1 MSDGVDE
8 RSSSGSQTPS
18 DDVDES
24 QRLSSAS
31 RKADPSCDVD
41 ESKRAT
47 LKRFAAAG
55 AATPFARL
63 GGREE
68 PGSSD
73 ARDAIVGYLAGTPG
87 AHFSKLRDD
96 LSLGTGET
104 QHHVERLLSDG
115 AVDSRRDG
123 DYRRFYPAD
132 RFSPFEQVALGYLR
146 RPTPRGM
153 MLELLRE
160 PSATGAELADALSV
174 SGATVSNHAAE
185 LESAGLLS
193 REDGYSLERPET
205 LITLVVRYAAS
216 FDAEAVAFAAEAD
229 DLLRYDP

>member
-1 MSDGVDE
+1 MIEEVDE
-8 RSSSGSQTPS
+8 DRGPSSTTRNSSSSG
-18 DDVDES
+18 
-24 QRLSSAS
+24 A
-31 RKADPSCDVD
+31 VD

-55 AATPFARL
+55 AAAPFARF
-63 GGREE
+63 GVREE
-68 PGSSD
+68 DAGSSD

-104 QHHVERLLSDG
+104 QHHVDRLVSDG
-115 AVDSRRDG
+115 VVLSRRDG

-146 RPTPRGM
+146 RSTPRGM
-153 MLELLRE
+153 MLELLRAPE
-160 PSATGAELADALSV
+160 TTGAALADALSV
-174 SGATVSNHAAE
+174 SRATVSNHAAE

-193 REDGYSLERPET
+193 REDGYALHRPAT
-205 LITLVVRYAAS
+205 LITLVVRYADS
-216 FDAEAVAFAAEAD
+216 FDADAVAFAAEAD
-229 DLLRYDP
+229 ELLEYDP

>member
-1 MSDGVDE
+1 MTDGA
-8 RSSSGSQTPS
+8 
-18 DDVDES
+18 DES
-24 QRLSSAS
+24 QRRSSANRNS
-31 RKADPSCDVD
+31 KSSGNVD

-68 PGSSD
+68 DAGRSD
-73 ARDAIVGYLAGTPG
+73 ARDAIVGYLASMPG

-104 QHHVERLLSDG
+104 QHHVERLVSDR
-115 AVDSRRDG
+115 VVVSRRDG

-146 RPTPRGM
+146 RTTPRGM

-160 PSATGAELADALSV
+160 PAATGAALAESLSV
-174 SGATVSNHAAE
+174 SQATVSNHAGE

-193 REDGYSLERPET
+193 REDGYSLNRPET
-205 LITLVVRYAAS
+205 LITLVVRYADS
-216 FDAEAVAFAAEAD
+216 FDAETAAFAAEAD
-229 DLLRYDP
+229 DLLQYDP